1 MCLKFLS
8 KTICN
13 GSSTTLSTNGADSY
27 IWNPG
32 GLTGNSISISPN
44 VTTIYTVTGYWNT
57 TVCTANKSATVTV
70 NPLPLSMS
78 VSPDISVVSGTRITL
93 SASCTDCISYSWST
107 NYGNYGSLNGGS
119 IKVVPIDSTIYY
131 VSGSNNY
138 NCSISDSII
147 VSINYYMPNITG
159 LCDVPYGSNTTL
171 TASGIG
177 PFTWY
182 NDQYQGVLLHTGS
195 SFTTPNLYS
204 DTKGTWTE
212 QVSVSITYGVT
223 SISASLDTICG
234 NNYSFLSANV
244 QSGYVNW
251 YTNATGGSPFIT
263 SLVEIV
269 LLYSVRPT
277 YFAEANRQEFSQT
290 FNYTGGVQTF
300 TV

>member
-1 MCLKFLS
+1 
-8 KTICN
+8 
-13 GSSTTLSTNGADSY
+13 
-27 IWNPG
+27 
-32 GLTGNSISISPN
+32 
-44 VTTIYTVTGYWNT
+44 
-57 TVCTANKSATVTV
+57 
-70 NPLPLSMS
+70 MS

-204 DTKGTWTE
+204 DTKFWVSDNGGPRK

-263 SLVEIV
+263 SFSGNSIAVLPIRLLHILRKQIDKNLVRHLIIQVEYKHLLCLIV
-269 LLYSVRPT
+269 CIVCELMLLVQAMFLIIHPEREVEYNQQ
-277 YFAEANRQEFSQT
+277 FLLIQEKFYI
-290 FNYTGGVQTF
+290 YT
-300 TV
+300 